1 MKYSVSWLWLF
12 HGLFAFG
19 NTQAVHLQ
27 WCILSYVNIP
37 QTFFFNWE
45 PMIEVLRMSL
55 WDPSGMTNC
64 LPGSMALPPSHP
76 IPRGKVAIWHVTLKG
91 GGSYSGNQ
99 VTRWSMLVELRQIS
113 ECSGRERRR
122 ETHLSQ
128 FSMRRTGKKIP
139 RSYGSTEIN
148 GQVGSAELPEC
159 GPEGHMA
166 VPAWWRSV
174 LWSG

>member
-12 HGLFAFG
+12 HGLLAFG

-27 WCILSYVNIP
+27 WCILSYVNVP
-37 QTFFFNWE
+37 QTFFK
-45 PMIEVLRMSL
+45 IENL
-55 WDPSGMTNC
+55 WLEFWGWLSEILQGWQIVFLVPC
-64 LPGSMALPPSHP
+64 PFHHP
-76 IPRGKVAIWHVTLKG
+76 IPSPGGKVAIWHVTLKD

-99 VTRWSMLVELRQIS
+99 VTRWSLLVELRQIS

-128 FSMRRTGKKIP
+128 FSMRGTRKKIP
-139 RSYGSTEIN
+139 RSYRSTEIN

-159 GPEGHMA
+159 GPKGHMA
-166 VPAWWRSV
+166 VPTRWRSV
-174 LWSG
+174 LWSS